1 VAKGFGFMFDPLASC
16 SHQGTPPAP
25 PLTFPFGRCPGIAP
39 AGPGPPGKPS
49 GDPYWGDVGLIVI
62 SSMGEH
68 DELLLE
74 RDRELGRIGECL
86 QRAAQGRGGA
96 LVVEGPAGIGKTA
109 LLAMARDVADREGFR
124 VLRARGAEL
133 EREFAFGV
141 VRQLVEPVVAAA
153 SNEERSQLLDGPPGV
168 AARLLGLPGLGDA
181 VATAAPIA
189 PDPSFAVLHGL
200 YWLCANLTTRH
211 PLALVVDDAHWADGA
226 SLRFLAF
233 LLPRLEE
240 LHAAVLLGARPAEA
254 GQSGEMLAALTMD
267 PATEVV
273 TVGPLT
279 TRGVATLVAIAL
291 GVEPEPAFAAACWEA
306 TGGTPFLVRTL
317 IEALQDK
324 QIAPVTASAAEVQDV
339 ATVTLSRWAM
349 LRLVRLGPDAARLAR
364 AVAVMERTE
373 LDQAAQL
380 AGLPPPDG
388 ARAADLLVRAGVL
401 DEAPL
406 CFAHPLLRG
415 AVYRDMAVADRVE
428 AHGRSARLL
437 AEAHANPA
445 RVAEHL
451 LATVPNGDRWTVEQL
466 RAAAW
471 EATARGAPE
480 SAVAY
485 LRRASSEQSLPE
497 PGLLLELGLAEFSAG
512 QPDWH
517 DKLAEAVES
526 AGDNRTRIA
535 ATLLFANALR
545 WHERAAE
552 AVEVCDGVAARLDAN
567 DVEGRLTLEAMAV
580 ACAVGDAVTAPLVA
594 ERADALFVWL
604 REGSVP
610 RQCLAAAA
618 YVAALA
624 NQPADQV
631 ADLALRAI
639 TAGTRPVPEPGDPPW
654 LPGGAFR
661 HPSAVVTLLWSE
673 RYDVAQALADA
684 AVAEAQ
690 ASANG
695 MILPAVLAQ
704 RAWLAYRRSD
714 LTAAES
720 DARALFDAPGPPA
733 PPLLRNRAASVL
745 VEVLVERGDLEEAE
759 RTLDALPVDLPG
771 TSQTAVILR
780 HARGR
785 LRFAQHRFGE
795 ALGDLR
801 AAGEI
806 ATAGLARSPCYLSWR
821 SEAALAALALGEP
834 DTARRLS
841 DEELEL
847 ARAFGAPRALGVA
860 LRAAGLVASG
870 QRGEALLREAIE
882 FLAGPDTRL
891 EHARA
896 QADLGALLRRSNHR
910 VEARQLL
917 RQAVDSAH
925 HLGAEALAQRAEIEL
940 RATGARPRRALLTGL
955 EALTASE
962 RRIAELAAEGLT
974 NREIAQTLFVTAR
987 TVEGH
992 LTHVFYKLDVKD
1004 RTALPAA
1011 LAAPTSAARA

>member
-1 VAKGFGFMFDPLASC
+1 
-16 SHQGTPPAP
+16 
-25 PLTFPFGRCPGIAP
+25 
-39 AGPGPPGKPS
+39 
-49 GDPYWGDVGLIVI
+49 
-62 SSMGEH
+62 MGEH
-68 DELLLE
+68 DGPLLE
-74 RDRELGRIGECL
+74 RDRELEWIGECL
-86 QRAAQGRGGA
+86 LLARQGRGGA

-109 LLAMARDVADREGFR
+109 LLAVARDAAEGEGFR

-141 VRQLVEPVVAAA
+141 VRQLVEPVLAGA
-153 SNEERSQLLDGPPGV
+153 SEEERSQLLDGPPGV
-168 AARLLGLPGLGDA
+168 AARLLGLPGLGDV

-200 YWLCANLTTRH
+200 YWLCANLTAQQ

-240 LHAAVLLGARPAEA
+240 LHVVVLLGARPAEA
-254 GQSGEMLAALTMD
+254 GESRELLAALTMD
-267 PATEVV
+267 TATDVI
-273 TVGPLT
+273 TVGPLS
-279 TRGVATLVAIAL
+279 TRGVATLVAVAL
-291 GVEPEPAFAAACWEA
+291 GVEPEPAFAAACWKA
-306 TGGTPFLVRTL
+306 TGGTPFLVCTL
-317 IEALQDK
+317 VDALRDE
-324 QIAPVTASAAEVQDV
+324 QIAPIAASAAKVQDV
-339 ATVTLSRWAM
+339 ATDSLSRWAM

-364 AVAVMERTE
+364 AVAVLERAE
-373 LDQAAQL
+373 LALAARL
-380 AGLPPPDG
+380 AGLAPPDA
-388 ARAADLLVRAGVL
+388 ARAADLLVGAGVL
-401 DEAPL
+401 DAAPL

-415 AVYRDMAVADRVE
+415 AVYRDMAAVDRAE

-437 AEAHANPA
+437 AEAHASPA

-451 LATVPNGDRWTVEQL
+451 LATVPTGDRWTVEQL
-466 RAAAW
+466 RGAAW

-485 LRRASSEQSLPE
+485 LRRALSEPPSPE
-497 PGLLLELGLAEFSAG
+497 AGAGLLLELGLAEFSAG
-512 QPDWH
+512 QPGWH
-517 DKLAEAVES
+517 DQLAEAVES
-526 AGDNRTRIA
+526 AGDDTTRIA

-545 WHERAAE
+545 WHERAGE
-552 AVEVCDGVAARLDAN
+552 AIEVCDGVAASLDGSDA
-567 DVEGRLTLEAMAV
+567 EGRFTLEAMAV
-580 ACAVGDAVTAPLVA
+580 ACGVVDAAITPLVA
-594 ERADALFVWL
+594 ERAGALLVWA
-604 REGSVP
+604 REQSVP

-631 ADLALRAI
+631 ADLVLRAI
-639 TAGTRPVPEPGDPPW
+639 AAGTRPLPEPGDPPW

-661 HPSAVVTLLWSE
+661 HPSAVVTLLWAE

-704 RAWLAYRRSD
+704 RAWLASRRGD
-714 LTAAES
+714 LTAAEA
-720 DARALFDAPGPPA
+720 DARALLDAPGPPA

-745 VEVLVERGDLEEAE
+745 VDVLVERGDLGEAE
-759 RTLDALPVDLPG
+759 RTLEPLGVDLPG

-785 LRFAQHRFGE
+785 LRFAQRRFGE

-806 ATAGLARSPCYLSWR
+806 ATAGLALSPCYLSWR
-821 SEAALAALALGEP
+821 SDAALAALAVGEP

-841 DEELEL
+841 GEELEL
-847 ARAFGAPRALGVA
+847 ARAFGAKRALGVA
-860 LRAAGLVASG
+860 LRAAGLVAG
-870 QRGEALLREAIE
+870 GHRGDALLREAIE
-882 FLAGPDTRL
+882 VLAGPDTRL

-896 QADLGALLRRSNHR
+896 LADLGALLRRSNHR

-917 RQAVDSAH
+917 RQAVDTAH
-925 HLGAEALAQRAEIEL
+925 HLGAEALALRAETEL

-962 RRIAELAAEGLT
+962 RRIAELAAEGHT

-992 LTHVFYKLDVKD
+992 LTQVFYKLDVKT

-1011 LAAPTSAARA
+1011 LAAPTTAVRA